1 MADIPVLGIPEAK
14 PVCARCGG
22 EISIEMTD
30 EVKAFFRA
38 NPAALVHETCPDQ
51 EAPPRRIYRATVII
65 SRIDDDSQGVAVCT
79 ELMSVSADV
88 EGHETFTQAWD
99 PLGHAIVA
107 KWNDA
112 AKYSDLAE
120 DDRG

>member
-1 MADIPVLGIPEAK
+1 MADITILGEPK

-22 EISIEMTD
+22 EIGIEMTD
-30 EVKAFFRA
+30 EARAFFRA
-38 NPAALVHETCPDQ
+38 NPAALVHEICPGQD
-51 EAPPRRIYRATVII
+51 EPPKRLYRATVII
-65 SRIDDDSQGVAVCT
+65 ERIDDPEVV
-79 ELMSVSADV
+79 ELLRVSADV

>member
-1 MADIPVLGIPEAK
+1 MADVILTTPK
-14 PVCARCGG
+14 PVCARCCK
-22 EISIEMTD
+22 EIDAEMPED
-30 EVKAFFRA
+30 VKAFFHK
-38 NPAALVHETCPDQ
+38 NPAQLVHEVCPGQ
-51 EAPPRRIYRATVII
+51 EMPPSRLYRATVII
-65 SRIDDDSQGVAVCT
+65 ERIDDDSQGVAVCT
-79 ELMSVSADV
+79 ELLRVSADV

-120 DDRG
+120 SD